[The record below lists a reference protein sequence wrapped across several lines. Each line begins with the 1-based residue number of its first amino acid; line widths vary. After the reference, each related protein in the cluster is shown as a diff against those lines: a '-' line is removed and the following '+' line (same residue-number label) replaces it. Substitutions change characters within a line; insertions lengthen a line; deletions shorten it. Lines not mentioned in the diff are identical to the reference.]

1 MYTVLHLAFILGI
14 PFLTYYLCNR
24 WKMFHYLGPVVVCY
38 LFGIIAV
45 NAGVP
50 FVDQKL
56 NETLMGVAVPL
67 AIIQLLLSSD
77 FSVWKR
83 IAGGAGLSFLL
94 VLVSVSL
101 ATVAGFYVFKDR
113 VRDAAQIG
121 GMFVGV
127 YTGATANMAAVSTAL
142 GVSPELF
149 GLVNMY
155 DIVCGGLY
163 LLFVMT
169 VAQPVYGL
177 FLRVRN
183 TGPGGTPETYV
194 DPSQQPITLWGVVF
208 SVLIALVIFGVV
220 AGLSFLLFDEIRFAF
235 LIAAT
240 TLLAVAASFIPKV
253 KNLQGSFAAGD
264 YFLLVFGTGAGLMS
278 DFRLFKTDSIE
289 IVAYMALVLFLSIAI
304 HIFLAWLFRI
314 DRDTAIITS
323 AAGIMSAPFVPA
335 IARSMKNPNII
346 LPGIAAG
353 ILGTAAGSILG
364 IMIAEALAGNLK
376 IW

>member
-1 MYTVLHLAFILGI
+1 MYTVLHLAFLLGV
-14 PFLTYYLCNR
+14 PFLVYYLCNK
-24 WKMFHYLGPVVVCY
+24 WKVFHFLGPVVVCY
-38 LFGIIAV
+38 LFGIIAI

-83 IAGGAGLSFLL
+83 VAGGALLSFVL
-94 VLVSVSL
+94 VLVAVCA
-101 ATVAGFYVFKDR
+101 ATAIGYFIFKDR
-113 VRDAAQIG
+113 VSDAAVIG

-142 GVSPELF
+142 GVPPELF

-155 DIVCGGLY
+155 DVICGGLY

-169 VAQPVYGL
+169 VAQPVYGW
-177 FLRVRN
+177 FLPVKN
-183 TGPGGTPETYV
+183 ASQTDENEEYL
-194 DPSQQPITLWGVVF
+194 DPSRQLVTVRGVIF
-208 SVLIALVIFGVV
+208 SVLIAACIFGASV
-220 AGLSFLLFDEIRFAF
+220 GLSFLFFGNIHFSF
-235 LIAAT
+235 IIAVT
-240 TLLAVAASFIPKV
+240 TLLAVGASFIPQV
-253 KNLQGSFAAGD
+253 KNLPGSFASGD

-278 DFRLFKTDSIE
+278 DFRLFKTENAE
-289 IVAYMALVLFLSIAI
+289 IVLYMALVLFLSIAL
-304 HIFLAWLFRI
+304 HILLARLFKI

-335 IARSMKNPNII
+335 IARAMRNKKII

-353 ILGTAAGSILG
+353 ILGTAVGSILG
-364 IMIAEALAGNLK
+364 IVLAEFLERF
-376 IW
+376 

>member
-1 MYTVLHLAFILGI
+1 MLGV
-14 PFLTYYLCNR
+14 PFLTYFLCNR
-24 WKMFHYLGPVVVCY
+24 FKVFGFLGPVVVCY
-38 LFGIIAV
+38 LFGIIAI

-50 FVDQKL
+50 FVDEKL

-83 IAGGAGLSFLL
+83 VAAGAGLSFLL
-94 VLVSVSL
+94 VLVSVCVSSII
-101 ATVAGFYVFKDR
+101 GFYVFKDR
-113 VRDAAQIG
+113 VDQAADIA

-142 GVSPELF
+142 EVSPALF

-155 DIVCGGLY
+155 DVVCGGLY

-169 VAQPVYGL
+169 VARPVYGW
-177 FLRVRN
+177 FLPVKN
-183 TGPGGTPETYV
+183 EPHTEHEKYL
-194 DPSQQPITLWGVVF
+194 DPSELPITVGGVIG
-208 SVLIALVIFGVV
+208 SVSIAALIFGATV
-220 AGLSFLLFDEIRFAF
+220 GLSFLLFGKINFAF
-235 LIAAT
+235 LIAVT
-240 TLLAVAASFIPKV
+240 TLLAVLASFIPKV
-253 KNLQGSFAAGD
+253 KSLKGSFAAGD

-278 DFRLFKTDSIE
+278 DFRMFKSDSAE
-289 IVAYMALVLFLSIAI
+289 IVLYMALVLFLSIAI
-304 HIFLAWLFRI
+304 HIFLARIFRI

-335 IARSMKNPNII
+335 IARSMRNQQII

-364 IMIAEALAGNLK
+364 IFIAKMLGG
-376 IW
+376 